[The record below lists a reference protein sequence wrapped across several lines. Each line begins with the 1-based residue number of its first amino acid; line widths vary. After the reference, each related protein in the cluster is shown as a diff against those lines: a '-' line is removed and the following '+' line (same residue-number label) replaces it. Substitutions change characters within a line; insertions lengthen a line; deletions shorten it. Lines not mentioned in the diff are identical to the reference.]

1 MARQSRTRLVP
12 PKPELENQ
20 SLDTA
25 EEPEEE
31 LVLTELDPVE
41 QREELDLET
50 ECPRCHEIMELQ
62 SSFDKLMYC
71 CDSCSF
77 ILKCV

>member
-1 MARQSRTRLVP
+1 MARQSRTKLVHP
-12 PKPELENQ
+12 EPELESQ
-20 SLDTA
+20 SLDTI
-25 EEPEEE
+25 EEPN
-31 LVLTELDPVE
+31 PVE
-41 QREELDLET
+41 LKEELDLET